1 MFSNLTH
8 RELFRLHGTL
18 PPERVESLLDDI
30 DAGAAVD
37 VAGALIHISEARG
50 QFPAEDF
57 ASEIVSQLQ
66 ALRANLRGA
75 NRDKLGQIIE
85 SLEDL
90 LQCQFN
96 ATDYGLDELHQAE
109 LCLKK
114 SVNDA

>member
-8 RELFRLHGTL
+8 KEYFRLHGSL
-18 PPERVESLLDDI
+18 PPERCELLLHDT

-37 VAGALIHISEARG
+37 AAGALAHISEARG

-57 ASEIVSQLQ
+57 ASEIVTQLQ
-66 ALRANLRGA
+66 ALRANLRGS

-96 ATDYGLDELHQAE
+96 ASDYGLSELREAE
-109 LCLKK
+109 KCLKT
-114 SVNDA
+114 SDNSA